1 MGKGRVARLSPQ
13 GGGLAAEAGV
23 AHELKS
29 FGDADGLSLAVEMER
44 RGHRLWLR
52 VILEG
57 DVDAVAWPE
66 AAAPGRTDDLWR
78 RTCFEVFVRTA
89 GDGYVEFNLS
99 PSGQWASYRFDG
111 YRSGMA
117 EAGERV
123 EVFGMDGGE
132 ALWALEGLIE
142 LPPGAEALALS
153 AVVKRKD
160 GRISYWALRHPS
172 DKPDFHH
179 PDSFVLD
186 LL

>member
-1 MGKGRVARLSPQ
+1 
-13 GGGLAAEAGV
+13 
-23 AHELKS
+23 
-29 FGDADGLSLAVEMER
+29 
-44 RGHRLWLR
+44 
-52 VILEG
+52 
-57 DVDAVAWPE
+57 
-66 AAAPGRTDDLWR
+66 
-78 RTCFEVFVRTA
+78 
-89 GDGYVEFNLS
+89 
-99 PSGQWASYRFDG
+99 
-111 YRSGMA
+111 MA

-153 AVVKRKD
+153 TVVKRKD

-186 LL
+186 LP

>member
-52 VILEG
+52 FILEG
-57 DVDAVAWPE
+57 DVDAVAWP
-66 AAAPGRTDDLWR
+66 AGAAPHRTDDLWR
-78 RTCFEVFVRTA
+78 RTCFEAFVRTA
-89 GDGYVEFNLS
+89 DGGYVEFNLS

-111 YRSGMA
+111 YRQGMIEASQAVQVSGL
-117 EAGERV
+117 
-123 EVFGMDGGE
+123 DGGE
-132 ALWALEGLIE
+132 AYAALEGVID
-142 LPPGAEALALS
+142 LPEDAQALALS
-153 AVVKRKD
+153 TVVERKD